1 MEPQR
6 KRRAAKKK
14 EPKGEPIY
22 SRSMMTR
29 MVALHMKYI
38 GKNTKS
44 VLEHKIREDI
54 EGRCIV
60 EGFVKIGSVKVIS
73 YSSGEVKGSIIQ
85 FQVMFE
91 CQVCFPVEGMV
102 IQCISKNITKAGIRA
117 EIQGEEVSPIVC
129 FVSRD
134 HHVNSAQF
142 AAVNENDLIM
152 VKIIGQRFELND
164 KYVSVLG
171 ELIVEREKQATN
183 TRVRK
188 KIEIID
194 DDNK

>member
-1 MEPQR
+1 MDPQK
-6 KRRAAKKK
+6 KRRTTKKK
-14 EPKGEPIY
+14 ETKGEPIY

-29 MVALHMKYI
+29 PVALHMKYI

-44 VLEHKIREDI
+44 VLEKKIKEDI

-60 EGFVKIGSVKVIS
+60 EGFVKIDSVKVIS
-73 YSSGEVKGSIIQ
+73 YSSGEIKGSTIQ

-91 CQVCFPVEGMV
+91 CQVCFPVEGMI
-102 IQCISKNITKAGIRA
+102 IQCISRNITKAGIRA
-117 EIQGEEVSPIVC
+117 EIQGEDTSPIVC

-134 HHVNSAQF
+134 HHVNSSQF
-142 AAVNENDLIM
+142 ASVDENDPIL

-171 ELIVEREKQATN
+171 ELVADREKHGTN
-183 TRVRK
+183 PRTKK
-188 KIEIID
+188 KIEIKD
-194 DDNK
+194 DDNN